1 MKFALTA
8 ATMTLCAAFSLS
20 AQAFDGYHLESA
32 TTVKNKGGGWDGVSL
47 DSARGQLYL
56 GLRKEGLQVFDLK
69 KKKVIK
75 TIANTEGTS
84 GVTLIPD
91 FDLGVSNNAPGSI
104 TPFKLSTGKA
114 GAAMPMGG
122 ELEDSVYDPAT
133 KRLVVKMGAKGDAT
147 EFEVLEVPS
156 LKKVGTIKIP
166 SKRLDGTAVD
176 GKGNLFAD
184 ARDKNVVFRIDM
196 KSLQVNAEWKI
207 DNCEVPSGMDIDPDN
222 QRLFVGC
229 RGKGEVKPVL
239 AVLDTQSGK
248 TVFTHEI
255 GRQNGAVVYDA
266 ASKRIFTANGYDAF
280 LVIFQQFGPD
290 TYKPVEALGTRP
302 GVRTIAY
309 DEKTQKIYGIAAEG
323 SADFGKKINTSAGP
337 FYPNTF
343 FPDTLQVLTYS
354 KKK

>member
-1 MKFALTA
+1 MRFALSA
-8 ATMTLCAAFSLS
+8 ATLALCAAVSFS

-32 TTVKNKGGGWDGVSL
+32 TTLKNKGGGWDGVSL
-47 DSARGQLYL
+47 DAGRGQLYL

-91 FDLGVSNNAPGSI
+91 FDLGISNNAPGSI

-114 GAAMPMGG
+114 AAAIPMGG
-122 ELEDSVYDPAT
+122 ELEDSIYDPAT

-156 LKKVGTIKIP
+156 LKKVGTIKVP
-166 SKRLDGTAVD
+166 AKRPDGSAVD
-176 GKGNLFAD
+176 GKGNLFVD
-184 ARDKNVVFRIDM
+184 ARDKNAVFRVDM
-196 KSLQVNAEWKI
+196 KSLQVTAEWKI

-248 TVFTHEI
+248 TVYTHEI
-255 GRQNGAVVYDA
+255 GRQNGAVIYDA

-280 LVIFQQFGPD
+280 LVVFQQFGPD

-302 GVRTIAY
+302 GARTIAY
-309 DEKTQKIYGIAAEG
+309 DEKTRKLYTLAAEG
-323 SADFGKKINTSAGP
+323 SADFGKKINTGVGP
-337 FYPNTF
+337 FYPNTYF
-343 FPDTLQVLTYS
+343 HDTLQVLTYGM
-354 KKK
+354 K

>member
-323 SADFGKKINTSAGP
+323 SADFGKKINTSVGP